1 MYDIL
6 LVIPALPDLQ
16 QSATSPNPKQLY
28 SSQCRAE
35 AQNPWCLGANTSDPV
50 DAFDI
55 LAVLLRRLQVKGSA
69 AGRCEL
75 QGFRGYAL
83 EM

>member
-1 MYDIL
+1 M
-6 LVIPALPDLQ
+6 VPGREHQRP
-16 QSATSPNPKQLY
+16 SRRFRHP
-28 SSQCRAE
+28 R
-35 AQNPWCLGANTSDPV
+35 GA
-50 DAFDI
+50 A
-55 LAVLLRRLQVKGSA
+55 AWLQVKGSA